1 MTVPIPGVPSWIGDL
16 GHLNALAQAAF
27 ATDTDGQIIFA
38 NTAARRRYRFLGEDR
53 TRVRLAEGLLPEGE
67 HGVFAEIQRQALNGT
82 PWTGR
87 LQVRRVDGSV
97 RAADV
102 SCSPLLRNGTIEGLV
117 CIVDDAVAQRGE
129 AHEARRLE
137 DRLTRLARVAAELGT
152 AEDVETV
159 TKIVISQ
166 AADAVGATVASLS
179 QLIDADTLEL
189 VGLRGGLEGASQRW
203 ARFSLH
209 DVTPVGDAI
218 RAGEPLVLTGR
229 DEIQSRYPD
238 LEGVVEGPR
247 SMVVLPLRVLGH
259 ALGAITLSFPGRRE
273 LDAAE
278 LEFFGILADSCAQA
292 LERIHS
298 SEEALKQRARLQFL
312 AEATTELSRSLEYQK
327 TLAKVARLAVPT
339 FADWSAIDLLED
351 GRLHRLAVE
360 HVDPEKVRFALEI
373 EQRYPSERDS
383 PGGAWD
389 VIRTARPS
397 LIPEVSD
404 EMLVAAAKDA
414 EHLRLA
420 RELELRSALLVPLIA
435 RGRVLG
441 VISWVAAESG
451 RRYTEADVSFAED
464 LAKRCAIAIDN
475 SQLYSETMEA
485 AVRLQNAVLPDLS
498 EDVPGWELSE
508 LYSPAGRTE
517 VGGDFFDAVGLSD
530 GRLAMF
536 VGDVMGRGVGA
547 AAAMAQIR
555 ASIRAYVAAD
565 ASPED
570 VLPQLDRLFTTYGV
584 TQLVTMVYL
593 VLDPARGELTMANAG
608 HPPPVVLRA
617 DGRVEQLP
625 SVTGAP
631 LGVPAGDRE
640 TVTLPFADGDTV
652 LAFTDG
658 LIERRGEDID
668 AGQQRL
674 LDEVP
679 LLGRLPLDDALPQI
693 VETVR
698 DHTREDDVAA
708 LAVRRSTSGGAGT
721 AGS

>member
-1 MTVPIPGVPSWIGDL
+1 
-16 GHLNALAQAAF
+16 LAQAAF

-53 TRVRLAEGLLPEGE
+53 TRVRLANGLLPEGE
-67 HGVFAEIQRQALNGT
+67 HQVFAEIERQALGGT
-82 PWTGR
+82 QWTGR

-102 SCSPLLRNGTIEGLV
+102 SCSPLLRDGAIEGLV
-117 CIVDDAVAQRGE
+117 CVVDDAVSERGQ

-179 QLIDADTLEL
+179 QLVDADTLEL
-189 VGLRGGLEGASQRW
+189 VGLRGGLEGASERW
-203 ARFSLH
+203 ATYSVH
-209 DVTPVGDAI
+209 DNTPVGDAI
-218 RAGEPLVLTGR
+218 RSGETLVITGR
-229 DEIQSRYPD
+229 EEIEARYPD
-238 LEGVVEGPR
+238 LERAAEGPR
-247 SMVVLPLRVLGH
+247 SIVVLPLKVLGH
-259 ALGAITLSFPGRRE
+259 MLGAVTLSFPGRRP

-298 SEEALKQRARLQFL
+298 HEEALQQTARIRFL
-312 AEATTELSRSLEYQK
+312 AEASTELSRSLDYQK
-327 TLAKVARLAVPT
+327 TLGKVARLAVPT

-351 GRLHRLAVE
+351 NRLHRLAVE
-360 HVDPEKVRFALEI
+360 HVDPAKVQFALEI
-373 EQRYPSERDS
+373 EQRYPSDQDT

-389 VIRTARPS
+389 VIRTATSS
-397 LIPEVSD
+397 LIPEVTE
-404 EMLVAAAKDA
+404 EMLVAAAKDE

-420 RELELRSALLVPLIA
+420 RELNLRSALVVPLIA

-441 VISWVAAESG
+441 VITWVAAESG
-451 RRYTEADVSFAED
+451 RRYTDSDVAFAED

-475 SQLYSETMEA
+475 AQLYSETMEA

-498 EDVPGWELSE
+498 DDVPGWELSE

-517 VGGDFFDAVGLSD
+517 VGGDFYDAVALPD

-536 VGDVMGRGVGA
+536 VGDVMGRGVAA

-555 ASIRAYVAAD
+555 ASTRAYLATD
-565 ASPED
+565 PDPAS
-570 VLPQLDRLFTTYGV
+570 VLHQLDRLFTTYGV
-584 TQLVTMVYL
+584 SQLVTMVYL
-593 VLDPARGELTMANAG
+593 VIDPSRHELTLVNAG
-608 HPPPVVLRA
+608 HPPPVILRR
-617 DGRVEQLP
+617 DGRAEQLP
-625 SVTGAP
+625 FATGAP
-631 LGVPAGDRE
+631 LGVSVEQRE
-640 TVTLPFADGDTV
+640 PLAAPFSEGDTI

-668 AGQQRL
+668 TGQRRL
-674 LDEVP
+674 LEMAP
-679 LLGRLPLDDALPQI
+679 LLGQLPLDDALAQI
-693 VETVR
+693 VDAVR

-708 LAVRRSTSGGAGT
+708 LAARRA
-721 AGS
+721 